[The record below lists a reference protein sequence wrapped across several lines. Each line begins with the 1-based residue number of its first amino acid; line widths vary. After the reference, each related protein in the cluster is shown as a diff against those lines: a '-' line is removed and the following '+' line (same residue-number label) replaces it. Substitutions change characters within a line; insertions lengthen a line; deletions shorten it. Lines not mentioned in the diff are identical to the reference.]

1 MERVPGQS
9 ELQNEFKIS
18 ELTYTVTLCLGGGGR
33 GERQRQ
39 RQKVKWEKAYKELS
53 WGLEKRLCT

>member
-18 ELTYTVTLCLGGGGR
+18 ELTCTVTLCLGGGGR
-33 GERQRQ
+33 GET
-39 RQKVKWEKAYKELS
+39 ETETES
-53 WGLEKRLCT
+53 EMGKRHIKSCHGA